1 MLEPL
6 VGAGHLLSDA
16 GQSTLIRHV
25 RGEMVGNT
33 YQYFFVKPFLNN
45 EIKSLSFIVLSFL

>member
-1 MLEPL
+1 VLEPL